1 MAKRAPTN
9 AELEILRV
17 LWQRGASTVRDV
29 HESLDHARPVGY
41 TTVLKL
47 LQIMVEK
54 GLVRR
59 DASARSH
66 VYTAVASQEAT
77 RRRLGLMLALPL
89 ASGARL
95 SGTSPW
101 TDAGVP
107 ATSPVAPGPTSG
119 PGPQA
124 APMGATPA
132 APVAARIRAVLERAL
147 PWVVLVWFGGVVA
160 L

>member
-29 HESLDHARPVGY
+29 HESLNHARPVGY

-77 RRRLGLMLALPL
+77 RRRLVADLVRRVFGGSTLRLVLHALE
-89 ASGARL
+89 S
-95 SGTSPW
+95 T
-101 TDAGVP
+101 P
-107 ATSPVAPGPTSG
+107 ATGPELEQIRRLLDEKNG
-119 PGPQA
+119 G
-124 APMGATPA
+124 
-132 APVAARIRAVLERAL
+132 RI
-147 PWVVLVWFGGVVA
+147 
-160 L
+160 

>member
-77 RRRLGLMLALPL
+77 QRRLVADLVRRVFGGSTLGLVLHAL
-89 ASGARL
+89 S
-95 SGTSPW
+95 
-101 TDAGVP
+101 
-107 ATSPVAPGPTSG
+107 
-119 PGPQA
+119 
-124 APMGATPA
+124 ATPA
-132 APVAARIRAVLERAL
+132 TRRELEQIRRL
-147 PWVVLVWFGGVVA
+147 FDKKNGGHR
-160 L
+160 

>member
-1 MAKRAPTN
+1 MPKRAPTN

-29 HESLDHARPVGY
+29 HDSLDHARPVGY

-66 VYTAVASQEAT
+66 VYTAVASQGAT
-77 RRRLGLMLALPL
+77 QRRLVADLVQRVFGGSTLGLVLHALE
-89 ASGARL
+89 S
-95 SGTSPW
+95 T
-101 TDAGVP
+101 P
-107 ATSPVAPGPTSG
+107 AT
-119 PGPQA
+119 GPQREQIRRLLDEKN
-124 APMGATPA
+124 GG
-132 APVAARIRAVLERAL
+132 RI
-147 PWVVLVWFGGVVA
+147 
-160 L
+160 

>member
-59 DASARSH
+59 DASPRSH

-77 RRRLGLMLALPL
+77 QRRLVADLVQRVFGGSTLGLVLHALE
-89 ASGARL
+89 S
-95 SGTSPW
+95 T
-101 TDAGVP
+101 P
-107 ATSPVAPGPTSG
+107 ATGPELEQIRRLLDEKNG
-119 PGPQA
+119 G
-124 APMGATPA
+124 
-132 APVAARIRAVLERAL
+132 RI
-147 PWVVLVWFGGVVA
+147 
-160 L
+160 

>member
-1 MAKRAPTN
+1 MPKRAPTN

-29 HESLDHARPVGY
+29 DDSLDHARPVGY

-77 RRRLGLMLALPL
+77 RRRLVADLVRRVFGGSRLGLVLHALE
-89 ASGARL
+89 S
-95 SGTSPW
+95 T
-101 TDAGVP
+101 P
-107 ATSPVAPGPTSG
+107 ATGPELEQIRRLLDEKNG
-119 PGPQA
+119 G
-124 APMGATPA
+124 
-132 APVAARIRAVLERAL
+132 RI
-147 PWVVLVWFGGVVA
+147 
-160 L
+160 

>member
-1 MAKRAPTN
+1 MPKRAPTN

-66 VYTAVASQEAT
+66 VYTAVASQGAT
-77 RRRLGLMLALPL
+77 QRRLVADLVQRVFGGSTLGLVLHALE
-89 ASGARL
+89 S
-95 SGTSPW
+95 T
-101 TDAGVP
+101 P
-107 ATSPVAPGPTSG
+107 ATAPQLEQIRRLLDEKKGG
-119 PGPQA
+119 
-124 APMGATPA
+124 
-132 APVAARIRAVLERAL
+132 RI
-147 PWVVLVWFGGVVA
+147 
-160 L
+160 

>member
-1 MAKRAPTN
+1 MPKRAPTN

-29 HESLDHARPVGY
+29 HDSLDHARPVGY

-77 RRRLGLMLALPL
+77 RRRL
-89 ASGARL
+89 
-95 SGTSPW
+95 
-101 TDAGVP
+101 
-107 ATSPVAPGPTSG
+107 VAD
-119 PGPQA
+119 
-124 APMGATPA
+124 
-132 APVAARIRAVLERAL
+132 
-147 PWVVLVWFGGVVA
+147 LVRRVFGGSTLGLVLHA
-160 L
+160 LQSAAATAPELDQIRRLLDEKKGGRT

>member
-54 GLVRR
+54 GLARR

-77 RRRLGLMLALPL
+77 QRRLVADLVQRVFGGSTLGLVLHALE
-89 ASGARL
+89 S
-95 SGTSPW
+95 T
-101 TDAGVP
+101 P
-107 ATSPVAPGPTSG
+107 AT
-119 PGPQA
+119 GPQLEQIRRLLDEKN
-124 APMGATPA
+124 GG
-132 APVAARIRAVLERAL
+132 RI
-147 PWVVLVWFGGVVA
+147 
-160 L
+160 